1 MADINK
7 TIQISYRAEVQNLI
21 SGLQKVGQV
30 SDKEAKKIV
39 NDLDKAYTKAA
50 KAAEKAAREQ
60 EAALKRV
67 SKEAKD
73 TGKEIE
79 LSFSSISLA
88 AVGAGYAVLSFAQH
102 IADMSNQLV
111 DASTKTG
118 VGVDTLNGLRLAAE
132 GAGLSFEEMEGGL
145 VKLPELMLEAAEGGS
160 TAKKAFDAVGV
171 QITETVDGFQQL
183 RSSDAV
189 LKEIFNNLSQIESA
203 EEKVARAADIFGKT
217 VGPKFIQSGAIDNLE
232 AFVNLANEFGVN
244 AGPQMQ
250 KTMADFQR
258 ISATATQVITG
269 EFMRLLDVAAGGE
282 AGSGGGLNDI
292 ILGATQAFIVFG
304 EIAGNTLKA
313 LQQSFGFV
321 LASLNYGVV
330 SITGTTDEAERA
342 LIVVN
347 ELMDEMATHGDKVF
361 SPFEVAAEKL
371 ENFNALMKAT
381 MSAPTPTGGTRGG
394 GGGGGVGAT
403 TSTTKGVDEL
413 AESTKLL
420 NQIDKDV
427 LDTMTKI
434 RDERVSQL
442 QGEEKII
449 ALRDI
454 ELQKIHEESTAVQNT
469 IDAQIDKLKAM
480 EQTEEVVQAIE
491 DLELAKAERLEQLDQ
506 QRRTTIQEA
515 FEEQQNL
522 ILETSLLEM
531 EESTKVTEKIIEDDN
546 KKKKSAKEVFDE
558 YQKGFGM
565 VVEGLNIAADLIDQ
579 NSIKNKKNAELVFN
593 IRKAAAI
600 TDIAIQTAK
609 NIVEVAALGPFAMAG
624 MAALGVAQTA
634 LVASQQPKF
643 HMGGMIG
650 DSSPLAPDETMVR
663 AKKGEAILS
672 TSAVSRLGESGIQ
685 ALESGR
691 GIQPQI
697 IVMNPFKHYDR
708 FIQGRDALGMGTNI
722 GTGRKGY

>member
-1 MADINK
+1 MADLNK
-7 TIQISYRAEVQNLI
+7 TIQISYRADVQNLI
-21 SGLQKVGQV
+21 GGLQKVGQV

-50 KAAEKAAREQ
+50 KAAEKAARDQ

-145 VKLPELMLEAAEGGS
+145 VKLPELMLEAAEGGT
-160 TAKKAFDAVGV
+160 TAQKAFNAVGV

-232 AFVNLANEFGVN
+232 SFVNLANEFGVN

-269 EFMRLLDVAAGGE
+269 EFMRFLDVAAGGE

-347 ELMDEMATHGDKVF
+347 ELMNEMATHGDKVF

-413 AESTKLL
+413 AEAANLL

-442 QGEEKII
+442 DGEEKII

-454 ELQKIHEESTAVQNT
+454 ELQKIHEQSTAVQNT

-480 EQTEEVVQAIE
+480 EQTEEVIQAIE

-643 HMGGMIG
+643 HMGG
-650 DSSPLAPDETMVR
+650 
-663 AKKGEAILS
+663 
-672 TSAVSRLGESGIQ
+672 
-685 ALESGR
+685 
-691 GIQPQI
+691 
-697 IVMNPFKHYDR
+697 
-708 FIQGRDALGMGTNI
+708 
-722 GTGRKGY
+722 